1 MTLSLLYRF
10 VSKDRFYINDVLSPN
25 NSRFGDFVDHVYP
38 IELEIKETT
47 DICDS
52 YFDLHL
58 TIGSEGRLITKHYDE
73 RDDFN
78 FTIVKFPFK
87 CNKIPAAPAYG
98 ECISQLMRYS
108 RACGYYQDFLDRGLL
123 LTRKLL
129 NQGFTLVKVITLKVL
144 RSPPRLG

>member
-1 MTLSLLYRF
+1 MNEERTVSVYDKWNIFVTLIFHNGQPSLGGNRKTFKVMTLTNVNPWFS
-10 VSKDRFYINDVLSPN
+10 S
-25 NSRFGDFVDHVYP
+25 P

-58 TIGSEGRLITKHYDE
+58 TIGSEGRLITKHYDK

-98 ECISQLMRYS
+98 TYICS
-108 RACGYYQDFLDRGLL
+108 LL
-123 LTRKLL
+123 YFKLNGKL
-129 NQGFTLVKVITLKVL
+129 FGERTSSI
-144 RSPPRLG
+144 